1 MKLRTATCS
10 RIPGACSRI
19 SVIWCARSW
28 ISISDQINKKQKN
41 VLQAVDVWPAGI
53 GTRETDFMK
62 KIILLYFICSFS
74 IYAQGRNFLAN
85 EKTNGTSTIDS
96 LFSSVNKQLSGYP
109 SECIYLQTSKG
120 IYEAG
125 EDLWFKAYQLD
136 VQTFGLSDKS
146 KTLYLQMINPNDSV
160 VWQEKYQ
167 DGIANGIKGGII
179 IGENIG
185 KY

>member
-1 MKLRTATCS
+1 M
-10 RIPGACSRI
+10 
-19 SVIWCARSW
+19 
-28 ISISDQINKKQKN
+28 
-41 VLQAVDVWPAGI
+41 
-53 GTRETDFMK
+53 
-62 KIILLYFICSFS
+62 
-74 IYAQGRNFLAN
+74 
-85 EKTNGTSTIDS
+85 
-96 LFSSVNKQLSGYP
+96 SGYP

-120 IYEAG
+120 VYKAG

-146 KTLYLQMINPNDSV
+146 KTLYLQMINPKDSV

>member
-1 MKLRTATCS
+1 MNCTFIIFVYILFHNKMQLRS
-10 RIPGACSRI
+10 YEKDYFII
-19 SVIWCARSW
+19 LHMFFFYICAR
-28 ISISDQINKKQKN
+28 
-41 VLQAVDVWPAGI
+41 
-53 GTRETDFMK
+53 T
-62 KIILLYFICSFS
+62 
-74 IYAQGRNFLAN
+74 
-85 EKTNGTSTIDS
+85 DS

>member
-1 MKLRTATCS
+1 
-10 RIPGACSRI
+10 
-19 SVIWCARSW
+19 
-28 ISISDQINKKQKN
+28 
-41 VLQAVDVWPAGI
+41 
-53 GTRETDFMK
+53 MK

-96 LFSSVNKQLSGYP
+96 LFSSVNKQLSGYL

>member
-1 MKLRTATCS
+1 
-10 RIPGACSRI
+10 
-19 SVIWCARSW
+19 
-28 ISISDQINKKQKN
+28 
-41 VLQAVDVWPAGI
+41 
-53 GTRETDFMK
+53 MK

-146 KTLYLQMINPNDSV
+146 KTLYRQMINPNDWLPSRDPQALSRKDWLPSPRTSV
-160 VWQEKYQ
+160 RNRSQT
-167 DGIANGIKGGII
+167 
-179 IGENIG
+179 G
-185 KY
+185 KRERS

>member
-1 MKLRTATCS
+1 MQLQSYEKDYFIILHMFFFY
-10 RIPGACSRI
+10 I
-19 SVIWCARSW
+19 CARTEFF
-28 ISISDQINKKQKN
+28 
-41 VLQAVDVWPAGI
+41 LQ
-53 GTRETDFMK
+53 MK
-62 KIILLYFICSFS
+62 K
-74 IYAQGRNFLAN
+74 R
-85 EKTNGTSTIDS
+85 NGTSTIDS

-146 KTLYLQMINPNDSV
+146 KTLYLQMINPKDSV

-167 DGIANGIKGGII
+167 DGIANGYQRRYH
-179 IGENIG
+179 NR
-185 KY
+185 

>member
-1 MKLRTATCS
+1 M
-10 RIPGACSRI
+10 
-19 SVIWCARSW
+19 
-28 ISISDQINKKQKN
+28 
-41 VLQAVDVWPAGI
+41 
-53 GTRETDFMK
+53 
-62 KIILLYFICSFS
+62 
-74 IYAQGRNFLAN
+74 
-85 EKTNGTSTIDS
+85 
-96 LFSSVNKQLSGYP
+96 SGYP

-136 VQTFGLSDKS
+136 VQTFGLSDKT
-146 KTLYLQMINPNDSV
+146 KTLYLQMINPKDSV

-167 DGIANGIKGGII
+167 DDIANGIKGGII

>member
-1 MKLRTATCS
+1 
-10 RIPGACSRI
+10 
-19 SVIWCARSW
+19 
-28 ISISDQINKKQKN
+28 
-41 VLQAVDVWPAGI
+41 
-53 GTRETDFMK
+53 MK

-120 IYEAG
+120 IY
-125 EDLWFKAYQLD
+125 
-136 VQTFGLSDKS
+136 V
-146 KTLYLQMINPNDSV
+146 QMINPKDSV

>member
-1 MKLRTATCS
+1 MEMRLYNIR
-10 RIPGACSRI
+10 
-19 SVIWCARSW
+19 
-28 ISISDQINKKQKN
+28 
-41 VLQAVDVWPAGI
+41 LLL
-53 GTRETDFMK
+53 FF
-62 KIILLYFICSFS
+62 LLY
-74 IYAQGRNFLAN
+74 
-85 EKTNGTSTIDS
+85 
-96 LFSSVNKQLSGYP
+96 LFVGHTFTCHSQEETP
-109 SECIYLQTSKG
+109 SECRELLYLQTDKG
-120 IYEAG
+120 IYETG

-146 KTLYLQMINPNDSV
+146 KTLYLQMINPKDSV

>member
-1 MKLRTATCS
+1 MRKDGIFLQMK
-10 RIPGACSRI
+10 
-19 SVIWCARSW
+19 
-28 ISISDQINKKQKN
+28 
-41 VLQAVDVWPAGI
+41 
-53 GTRETDFMK
+53 
-62 KIILLYFICSFS
+62 
-74 IYAQGRNFLAN
+74 
-85 EKTNGTSTIDS
+85 KTNGTSTIDS

-160 VWQEKYQ
+160 VWQEKISRRYRQWYQ
-167 DGIANGIKGGII
+167 RR
-179 IGENIG
+179 
-185 KY
+185 YHYR

>member
-1 MKLRTATCS
+1 
-10 RIPGACSRI
+10 
-19 SVIWCARSW
+19 
-28 ISISDQINKKQKN
+28 
-41 VLQAVDVWPAGI
+41 
-53 GTRETDFMK
+53 MK

-125 EDLWFKAYQLD
+125 EDLWFKAY
-136 VQTFGLSDKS
+136 SWMYKPS
-146 KTLYLQMINPNDSV
+146 AYR
-160 VWQEKYQ
+160 
-167 DGIANGIKGGII
+167 IKVRLFIC
-179 IGENIG
+179 
-185 KY
+185 K

>member
-1 MKLRTATCS
+1 
-10 RIPGACSRI
+10 
-19 SVIWCARSW
+19 
-28 ISISDQINKKQKN
+28 
-41 VLQAVDVWPAGI
+41 
-53 GTRETDFMK
+53 MK

-74 IYAQGRNFLAN
+74 IYAQGQNFLAN

-96 LFSSVNKQLSGYP
+96 LFSSVNKQFLQSVYICKQAKELSGY
-109 SECIYLQTSKG
+109 
-120 IYEAG
+120 YEAG

>member
-1 MKLRTATCS
+1 MNCTFIIFVYILFH
-10 RIPGACSRI
+10 
-19 SVIWCARSW
+19 
-28 ISISDQINKKQKN
+28 NKMQ
-41 VLQAVDVWPAGI
+41 LQSYEKDY
-53 GTRETDFMK
+53 F
-62 KIILLYFICSFS
+62 IILHMFFS

-146 KTLYLQMINPNDSV
+146 KTLYLQMINPKDSV

>member
-1 MKLRTATCS
+1 
-10 RIPGACSRI
+10 
-19 SVIWCARSW
+19 
-28 ISISDQINKKQKN
+28 
-41 VLQAVDVWPAGI
+41 
-53 GTRETDFMK
+53 MK

-125 EDLWFKAYQLD
+125 EDLWFKTYTLD
-136 VQTFGLSDKS
+136 AQSLALSDRS
-146 KTLYLQMINPNDSV
+146 KTLFVEMLNAKDSI
-160 VWQEKYQ
+160 VWQEKYLPRS
-167 DGIANGIKGGII
+167 
-179 IGENIG
+179 
-185 KY
+185 

>member
-1 MKLRTATCS
+1 MCEHNILRKFGS
-10 RIPGACSRI
+10 
-19 SVIWCARSW
+19 
-28 ISISDQINKKQKN
+28 
-41 VLQAVDVWPAGI
+41 L
-53 GTRETDFMK
+53 
-62 KIILLYFICSFS
+62 IILWGGKCH
-74 IYAQGRNFLAN
+74 
-85 EKTNGTSTIDS
+85 T
-96 LFSSVNKQLSGYP
+96 
-109 SECIYLQTSKG
+109 TSKG

-146 KTLYLQMINPNDSV
+146 KTLYLQMINPKDSV

>member
-1 MKLRTATCS
+1 
-10 RIPGACSRI
+10 
-19 SVIWCARSW
+19 
-28 ISISDQINKKQKN
+28 
-41 VLQAVDVWPAGI
+41 
-53 GTRETDFMK
+53 MK

-136 VQTFGLSDKS
+136 VQTFGL
-146 KTLYLQMINPNDSV
+146 
-160 VWQEKYQ
+160 
-167 DGIANGIKGGII
+167 II
-179 IGENIG
+179 CR
-185 KY
+185 

>member
-1 MKLRTATCS
+1 MNYTFIIFVYILFHNKMQLQS
-10 RIPGACSRI
+10 YEKDYFII
-19 SVIWCARSW
+19 LHMFFFYICARTE
-28 ISISDQINKKQKN
+28 
-41 VLQAVDVWPAGI
+41 L
-53 GTRETDFMK
+53 
-62 KIILLYFICSFS
+62 
-74 IYAQGRNFLAN
+74 
-85 EKTNGTSTIDS
+85 TSTIDS

-146 KTLYLQMINPNDSV
+146 KTLYLQMINSKDSV